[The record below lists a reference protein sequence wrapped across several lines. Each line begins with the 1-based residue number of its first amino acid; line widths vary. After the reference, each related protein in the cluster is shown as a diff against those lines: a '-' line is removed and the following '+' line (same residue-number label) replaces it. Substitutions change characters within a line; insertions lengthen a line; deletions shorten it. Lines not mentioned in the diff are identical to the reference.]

1 MCVGG
6 VERECVCVR
15 VCASTHSCLCVHML
29 TYVGGGVCAYGVGVC
44 VCVCVCVHMVCVR
57 MVCVYLICVCVRT
70 YDVCARAYGVCV
82 HSRLSGGGSGGIQC
96 LFEEEEI

>member
-1 MCVGG
+1 MCV
-6 VERECVCVR
+6 RACVCKH
-15 VCASTHSCLCVHML
+15 TFMF
-29 TYVGGGVCAYGVGVC
+29 VCAYVNLCGGGGGAYG
-44 VCVCVCVHMVCVR
+44 VCVCVHMVCVR

-82 HSRLSGGGSGGIQC
+82 RSRLSGGGSGGIQC